1 MLPSERANLLRCAQ
15 ASQVPADIVSARN
28 ALAGAVRS
36 LAVRTI
42 EASKVPRD
50 VAEDLAHHITLTVVD
65 RIERG
70 LVAEGCEDAY
80 TRRCA
85 RNRAQDHHRHQ
96 SGVFERTRLREEAD
110 DESLVTDEDAE
121 QLLLKIEEHSH
132 TQAIVQQMRALLDMA
147 PERYRD
153 VLLSVYIDGVP
164 IEELARIELAR
175 RIEYGEAM
183 VTDEASRR
191 AAHKR
196 ARDAIDKLLQRGREW
211 LRARLMPQVRFL
223 SNAPRRPLFSDD
235 EDTIPR
241 DATPAALIAR
251 R

>member
-1 MLPSERANLLRCAQ
+1 
-15 ASQVPADIVSARN
+15 
-28 ALAGAVRS
+28 
-36 LAVRTI
+36 
-42 EASKVPRD
+42 
-50 VAEDLAHHITLTVVD
+50 VAEDLAHHITLTVVH
-65 RIERG
+65 RIETG
-70 LVAEGCEDAY
+70 AVAEGCEDAY

-110 DESLVTDEDAE
+110 DDTLVTEEDAE
-121 QLLLKIEEHSH
+121 QLLLQIEEREH
-132 TQAIVQQMRALLDMA
+132 TRAIVQQMRVLLDMA

-175 RIEYGEAM
+175 RIEYGEAT
-183 VTDEASRR
+183 VTDEVSRR

-211 LRARLMPQVRFL
+211 LRARLLPQVRFL
-223 SNAPRRPLFSDD
+223 TNTPRKPLFADD

-241 DATPAALIAR
+241 DATPKLISAR